1 MNMSNTDDM
10 KEKLSALVDN
20 ELDELDER
28 RVMKALENDADL
40 RQTWERYHLVRSVLH
55 QDLDVLVPSGMA
67 ARVAAR
73 IESEP
78 ANVASFRRRKI
89 SHVAGTLA
97 MAASVAV
104 IAVAGVQWFN
114 RPVTVP
120 VSSLVAGAQSVPVNS
135 VAAPVASL
143 AASQS
148 APDNFIRAGATHW
161 DVKEPETE
169 STLNT
174 FLVEHN
180 EFASS
185 SGIGGMMPYVRVVGY
200 DNPK

>member
-40 RQTWERYHLVRSVLH
+40 RQTWERYHLVRSVMH
-55 QDLDVLVPSGMA
+55 QELEVLVPSGMA
-67 ARVAAR
+67 VRVAAR

-89 SHVAGTLA
+89 SRLAGTLA
-97 MAASVAV
+97 MAASVAA

-114 RPVTVP
+114 RPVTMPVP
-120 VSSLVAGAQSVPVNS
+120 SLVTAGQSVPVNT
-135 VAAPVASL
+135 VAAPVPSL

-148 APDNFIRAGATHW
+148 APDNFIRAGTTRW
-161 DVKEPETE
+161 DVMEPETE
-169 STLNT
+169 STLNA

>member
-1 MNMSNTDDM
+1 MSNTDDM

-28 RVMKALENDADL
+28 RVMKALEKDADL
-40 RQTWERYHLVRSVLH
+40 RKTWERYHLVRSVLH
-55 QDLDVLVPSGMA
+55 QELDVLVPSGMA
-67 ARVAAR
+67 ARVAAQ

-89 SHVAGTLA
+89 SRTAGTLA

-104 IAVAGVQWFN
+104 IAVTAVQWFN
-114 RPVTVP
+114 RPVTAP
-120 VSSLVAGAQSVPVNS
+120 IPSLAAGQSVPVDP
-135 VAAPVASL
+135 VAAPVPSL
-143 AASQS
+143 AVSQT
-148 APDNFIRAGATHW
+148 APDNYIRADATRW

-169 STLNT
+169 STLNA

>member
-1 MNMSNTDDM
+1 MSNTDDM

-28 RVMKALENDADL
+28 RVMKALESDADL

-55 QDLDVLVPSGMA
+55 QELDVLVPSGMA
-67 ARVAAR
+67 ARVAAQ

-78 ANVASFRRRKI
+78 ANAARFRRGKVNRI
-89 SHVAGTLA
+89 AGTLA

-104 IAVAGVQWFN
+104 IAVAAVQWFN
-114 RPVTVP
+114 RPATAP
-120 VSSLVAGAQSVPVNS
+120 IPFLAGQSVPVNP
-135 VAAPVASL
+135 VAAPVPSL
-143 AASQS
+143 VADQS
-148 APDNFIRAGATHW
+148 MPDNFIRAGATRW

-169 STLNT
+169 STLNA

>member
-1 MNMSNTDDM
+1 MSNTDDM

-78 ANVASFRRRKI
+78 ADVASFRRRKI
-89 SHVAGTLA
+89 SHIAGTLA

-104 IAVAGVQWFN
+104 IAVAGVQWFH

-120 VSSLVAGAQSVPVNS
+120 APSLVAGAQSVPVNP

-143 AASQS
+143 AAGQS
-148 APDNFIRAGATHW
+148 APDDFIRAGATHW

>member
-40 RQTWERYHLVRSVLH
+40 RQTWERYHLVRSVMH
-55 QDLDVLVPSGMA
+55 QELEVLVPSGVA

-78 ANVASFRRRKI
+78 ANVASFQRRKI
-89 SHVAGTLA
+89 SRLAGTLA
-97 MAASVAV
+97 MAASVAA

-114 RPVTVP
+114 RPVTSP
-120 VSSLVAGAQSVPVNS
+120 IPSLAAVGQSVPVNAD
-135 VAAPVASL
+135 AAPVPSL
-143 AASQS
+143 TASQS
-148 APDNFIRAGATHW
+148 APDNFIRAGTTRW

-169 STLNT
+169 STLNA